1 MIKCTVITPDGVHY
15 ELTTSIINVGSTD
28 GQRGILPNH
37 MPLVL
42 MLDISRMTTVENGV
56 RKHYAIGGG
65 MLYFKNNEATIL
77 VDTFETKEQI
87 DEKRALEA
95 KERAEG
101 RLSKKKDPD
110 IDYKRAE
117 VALKKAINRL
127 NVKYYSD

>member
-1 MIKCTVITPDGVHY
+1 
-15 ELTTSIINVGSTD
+15 
-28 GQRGILPNH
+28 
-37 MPLVL
+37 MPK
-42 MLDISRMTTVENGV
+42 T
-56 RKHYAIGGG
+56 AIFDSGNI
-65 MLYFKNNEATIL
+65 YFKNNEATIL